1 MRMRGSRHSRMNNWV
16 VGSRMAEPTVAE
28 EVCSMCDHVPL
39 RPQSVSVSAPRER
52 YLSRARAGTDENS
65 ARDKTNR
72 SKRHSVLPR
81 FEIGGALQAPLWKRR
96 RES

>member
-1 MRMRGSRHSRMNNWV
+1 MNNWV

-72 SKRHSVLPR
+72 SKRHSVPSSVR
-81 FEIGGALQAPLWKRR
+81 NRR
-96 RES
+96 SVASSAMEKTTRELAKL